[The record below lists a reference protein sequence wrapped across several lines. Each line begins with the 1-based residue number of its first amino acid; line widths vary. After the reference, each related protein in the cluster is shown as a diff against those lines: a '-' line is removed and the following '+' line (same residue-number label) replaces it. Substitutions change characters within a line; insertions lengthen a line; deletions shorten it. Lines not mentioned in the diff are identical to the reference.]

1 MNQIP
6 EGYKEDAAGALR
18 PITSIKQVD
27 LLRDELVQKIVTR
40 AQALSAE
47 IKKFKMETL
56 DEISAFVE
64 LSAAEYEIKL
74 GGKKGNVTLT
84 SYDGQFRV
92 LRANHDSISFNELIH
107 AAKTL
112 IDECLRDWTGRPG
125 IPQGLVA
132 IVNTAFKRNSNDE
145 ISVSRIMDL
154 RTYDIAD
161 ERWKKAMNI
170 IADSIRVQATI
181 TYLRVQQ
188 RIGNTDQYKPIS
200 LDIAGV

>member
-1 MNQIP
+1 MTQIP
-6 EGYKEDAAGALR
+6 EGYKQDASGALR
-18 PITSIKQVD
+18 AISTIKPID
-27 LLRDELVQKIVTR
+27 LMRDELVQKIVVR

-47 IKKFKMETL
+47 IKKFKLETL
-56 DEISAFVE
+56 DEIAAFIE
-64 LSAAEYEIKL
+64 LSAAEHDVKL
-74 GGKKGNVTLT
+74 GGQKGNVSLS
-84 SYDGQFRV
+84 SYDGKHKV
-92 LRANHDSISFNELIH
+92 LRANHDAKSFNELIH

-132 IVNTAFKRNSNDE
+132 IVNTAFKRNTSGE

-170 IADSIRVQATI
+170 ITDSIQILSTI
-181 TYLRVQQ
+181 TYLRIQQ
-188 RIGNTDQYKPIS
+188 RVGDTDQYKLIP